1 MLFGLQVG
9 PIGLNIHI
17 GPSAMWSLY
26 EQLLWRNLVVTT
38 NIYTVKAISNYLT
51 YPISYKQNSA
61 LYDYESAC
69 SLSFKGFLH
78 WSP

>member
-1 MLFGLQVG
+1 M
-9 PIGLNIHI
+9 

-26 EQLLWRNLVVTT
+26 EQLLWRNLVVTA

-61 LYDYESAC
+61 LYDYESAY
-69 SLSFKGFLH
+69 SFSFNLYQFL
-78 WSP
+78 